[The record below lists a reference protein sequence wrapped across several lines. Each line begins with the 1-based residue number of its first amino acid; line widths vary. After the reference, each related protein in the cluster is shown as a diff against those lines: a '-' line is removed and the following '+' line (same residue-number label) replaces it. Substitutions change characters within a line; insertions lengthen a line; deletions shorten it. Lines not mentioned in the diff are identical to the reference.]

1 MDEESP
7 SGFVETQ
14 RGIIRRSSY
23 SQKQSSGS
31 SGPDDNTL
39 HFTATVSGH
48 HSNKQQEEQPSPPP
62 NSEIIGSYLARQEFG
77 SNEGGGQPIGDSG
90 YISHSSAGNYPKMPL
105 PVIYTSVLCS
115 TRLIPHDLK
124 KCEFLQTQPPM
135 ESFTMS
141 VDRGYL
147 GRAPGDRDP
156 PTLHRSMDDLTFQ
169 KTKGL
174 ELVRLLRVIYLLYL
188 PTFFKN

>member
-31 SGPDDNTL
+31 SGPDDGNNTL

-48 HSNKQQEEQPSPPP
+48 HSNKQEDQQQQQP

-77 SNEGGGQPIGDSG
+77 SNEGGQPIGDSG
-90 YISHSSAGNYPKMPL
+90 YISHSSAGIYPKMPL
-105 PVIYTSVLCS
+105 PVIILYSLCA
-115 TRLIPHDLK
+115 L
-124 KCEFLQTQPPM
+124 
-135 ESFTMS
+135 
-141 VDRGYL
+141 
-147 GRAPGDRDP
+147 
-156 PTLHRSMDDLTFQ
+156 
-169 KTKGL
+169 
-174 ELVRLLRVIYLLYL
+174 
-188 PTFFKN
+188 